1 MKILIVG
8 GGKVGKTLAN
18 QLNKEGHDIVI
29 VDTNAE
35 IVESISNSLDIMG
48 IVGNGASYSI
58 QKEAGIE
65 EADLL
70 LAVTSSDELNLL
82 CCLIAKKAG
91 DCHTIAR
98 VRNPIYNNEIG
109 FIREELGLSM
119 IINPEQ
125 AAAEEIARLLRFPS
139 AIKIESFAKGRVELM
154 HVEIP
159 EKSILDNRKIMDI
172 VSTLHCDILVCG
184 VEREDDVIIPNGH
197 FVLKAKDKISI
208 IASPK
213 EAMNFFKKTGILS
226 NQVKNSMIVGGGTI
240 AYYLTEKLLEMG
252 IQVKII
258 EKSKERCE
266 QLSELLPSAILINAD
281 ASNQEVLLEEG
292 IEHTES
298 FVALTNMDEE
308 NIMLSL
314 FSKAKSK
321 AKLVTKVNRIS
332 FDEVVDHLDL
342 GSLISPKNITA
353 NNILQYVRAMQN
365 AAGNNVDALYQI
377 LGGKAEALAFKVQKE
392 SSVVNIPFAQLNLKG
407 NLLVC
412 CIIRKNKVIIPRGND
427 MIKLNDQVIIV
438 TTNTGLNDIQDILA

>member
-91 DCHTIAR
+91 GCHTIAR

-172 VSTLHCDILVCG
+172 VSMLHCDILVCG
-184 VEREDDVIIPNGH
+184 VEREDEVIIPNGH
-197 FVLKAKDKISI
+197 FVLQAKDKISI

-240 AYYLTEKLLEMG
+240 AYYLCEKLLEMG

-321 AKLVTKVNRIS
+321 AKLVTKVNRIA

-392 SSVVNIPFAQLNLKG
+392 SSVVNIPFAQLSLKN

>member
-159 EKSILDNRKIMDI
+159 EKSILDHRKIMDI
-172 VSTLHCDILVCG
+172 VSMLHCDILVCG
-184 VEREDDVIIPNGH
+184 VEREDEVIIPNGH
-197 FVLKAKDKISI
+197 FVLHAKDKISI

-281 ASNQEVLLEEG
+281 ASNQEVLMEEG

-321 AKLVTKVNRIS
+321 AKLVTKVNRIA

-392 SSVVNIPFAQLNLKG
+392 SAVVNIPFAQLNCKS

>member
-48 IVGNGASYSI
+48 IVGNGASYSV

-159 EKSILDNRKIMDI
+159 EKSILDHRKIMDI
-172 VSTLHCDILVCG
+172 VSMLHCDVLVCG
-184 VEREDDVIIPNGH
+184 VEREDEVIIPNGH
-197 FVLKAKDKISI
+197 FVLQAKDKISI
-208 IASPK
+208 IASAK

-281 ASNQEVLLEEG
+281 ASNQEVLMEEG

-321 AKLVTKVNRIS
+321 AKLVTKVNRIA

-377 LGGKAEALAFKVQKE
+377 LGGKAEALAFKIQKE
-392 SSVVNIPFAQLNLKG
+392 SAVVNIPFAQLNCKS

>member
-48 IVGNGASYSI
+48 IVGNGASYSV

-159 EKSILDNRKIMDI
+159 EKSILDHRKIMDI
-172 VSTLHCDILVCG
+172 VSMLHCDVLVCG
-184 VEREDDVIIPNGH
+184 VEREDEVIIPNGH
-197 FVLKAKDKISI
+197 FVLQAKDKISI
-208 IASPK
+208 IASAK

-226 NQVKNSMIVGGGTI
+226 NQVKNSMIVGGGTV

-281 ASNQEVLLEEG
+281 ASNQEVLMKEG

-321 AKLVTKVNRIS
+321 AKLVTKVNRIA

-377 LGGKAEALAFKVQKE
+377 LGGKAEALAFKIQKE
-392 SSVVNIPFAQLNLKG
+392 SAVVNIPFAQLNCKS